1 MYPDERSLVSRMQ
14 GKPFALLGINT
25 DKDRNELK
33 KVLAQEKIT
42 WRSWWNGGGTEG
54 PITREWG
61 ISSYP
66 AIFVLDQKGVIRF
79 KNNLPPKVMDRVVN
93 QLLKEAGFEA
103 PKGK

>member
-25 DKDRNELK
+25 DKERNELK

-66 AIFVLDQKGVIRF
+66 AIFVLDQKGVIRYRDVRGEDLD
-79 KNNLPPKVMDRVVN
+79 KAVDA
-93 QLLKEAGFEA
+93 LLKETLAER
-103 PKGK
+103 